1 MQRRNFQYFR
11 IDEGIAAEFGM
22 QTSAIYSVIHELNE
36 AGEKPRVADLCE
48 RFPYLTINQIKHSL
62 RMLES
67 HGAVRSEVP
76 GASRLKMA
84 KCYEAVR

>member
-11 IDEGIAAEFGM
+11 IDEAIAAEFGM
-22 QTSAIYSVIHELNE
+22 QTSAIYSVIYEMNE
-36 AGEKPRVADLCE
+36 SGEKPRVSDLCD

-62 RMLES
+62 RMLEA
-67 HGAVRSEVP
+67 HGAIKSETP